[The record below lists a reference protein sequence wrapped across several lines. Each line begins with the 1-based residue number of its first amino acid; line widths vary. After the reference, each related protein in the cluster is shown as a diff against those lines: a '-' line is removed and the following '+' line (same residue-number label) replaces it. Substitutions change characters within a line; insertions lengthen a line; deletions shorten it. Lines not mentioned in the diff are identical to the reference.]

1 VQINFNGTKTTDHVV
16 VYTVQDNYASPV
28 EPTDT
33 ITFSLYGIT
42 AFTVQGWSGSAWVD
56 LGSVSGNNLVKRT
69 VNFSAYTTNRI
80 RIKVTASLAGYSRIT
95 EVEAWG
101 H

>member
-1 VQINFNGTKTTDHVV
+1 
-16 VYTVQDNYASPV
+16 
-28 EPTDT
+28 
-33 ITFSLYGIT
+33 
-42 AFTVQGWSGSAWVD
+42 VQGWNGSAWVN

-69 VNFSAYTTNRI
+69 VNFAAYTTDRI

>member
-1 VQINFNGTKTTDHVV
+1 MHELTDAELEQVSGGQTGGGV
-16 VYTVQDNYASPV
+16 
-28 EPTDT
+28 
-33 ITFSLYGIT
+33 IT
-42 AFTVQGWSGSAWVD
+42 AFTVQGWNGSAWVN

-69 VNFSAYTTNRI
+69 VNFSAYTTDRI
-80 RIKVTASLAGYSRIT
+80 RIRVTASLAGYSRIT

>member
-1 VQINFNGTKTTDHVV
+1 
-16 VYTVQDNYASPV
+16 
-28 EPTDT
+28 
-33 ITFSLYGIT
+33 
-42 AFTVQGWSGSAWVD
+42 VQGWNGSSWVT

-69 VNFSAYTTNRI
+69 LNFSAFTTDRVRI
-80 RIKVTASLAGYSRIT
+80 NVTASLAIFSRIT